1 MNVGTSWDRGA
12 WRVLLRLRLPLL
24 LRLGLG
30 GLFVVAGALKLGD
43 PAAFAQQIANYQL
56 VPALAPYLAILLPPV
71 EVVAG
76 LALAAGP
83 ARWRQAGAL
92 VLALLTAMF
101 TVAVA
106 SAAARGLDISCGCF
120 GDPGSASGPVG
131 WLTVARN
138 LTLLVLLTGTMWIG
152 GLPATRA
159 ALQSL
164 PDKS

>member
-1 MNVGTSWDRGA
+1 MNARA
-12 WRVLLRLRLPLL
+12 ALLLL
-24 LRLGLG
+24 LRLGLA
-30 GLFVVAGALKLGD
+30 GLFVIAGALKLGD

-56 VPALAPYLAILLPPV
+56 MPALAPYLAIVLPAV
-71 EVVAG
+71 EIVGG

-92 VLALLTAMF
+92 VLAALSAMF

-106 SAAARGLDISCGCF
+106 AAAARGLDISCGCF
-120 GDPGSASGPVG
+120 GQGSGPVT

-138 LTLLVLLTGTMWIG
+138 VTLLVFLTGLIWIG
-152 GLPATRA
+152 GLPGPGS

-164 PDKS
+164 RDKT